1 MKISAFVLILLY
13 FNLSGFTSAEKNA
26 EEGIKV
32 NIINLRNSKGRVLIS
47 LFKDGIGYPDQP
59 EKAFRK
65 TSISITDNQAFFLF
79 TDIPFGNYAI
89 AILHDENDDKQ
100 MNKNSLGL
108 PKEGYGFSNNVM
120 GAFGPPAYTRVK
132 FSHKANTFK
141 IVNIKARYK

>member
-59 EKAFRK
+59 DKAFRK
-65 TSISITDNQAFFLF
+65 TSISIKDNQAFFLF

-132 FSHKANTFK
+132 FSHKANTFN

>member
-59 EKAFRK
+59 DKAFRK

>member
-1 MKISAFVLILLY
+1 MKTSAIVLFLLC
-13 FNLSGFTSAEKNA
+13 FTLSGFTSAEKNA

-32 NIINLRNSKGRVLIS
+32 NIINLRNSNGRVLIS

-141 IVNIKARYK
+141 IVNIKARY